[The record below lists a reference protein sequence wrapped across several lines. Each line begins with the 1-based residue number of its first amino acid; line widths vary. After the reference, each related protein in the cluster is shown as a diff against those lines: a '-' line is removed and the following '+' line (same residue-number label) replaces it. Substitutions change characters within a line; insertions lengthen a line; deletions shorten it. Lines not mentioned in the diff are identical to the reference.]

1 MPSSFWP
8 LYVEK
13 LAIVALVLSALYW
26 RRDGCVKRDSSR
38 PPAGSVNVLESTMLS
53 QHAALHV
60 VSVGSRC
67 FLIGS
72 AAGGVTRLAELASPF
87 RAPRINGG
95 ELDVEVAELADFVAG
110 GFDEIDLAIES

>member
-8 LYVEK
+8 LYIEK
-13 LAIVALVLSALYW
+13 LAIVALVLGALYLAA
-26 RRDGCVKRDSSR
+26 RRLRQTRLFAPSGRL
-38 PPAGSVNVLESTMLS
+38 VNVLESTMLS

-72 AAGGVTRLAELASPF
+72 AAGGVTRLAEL
-87 RAPRINGG
+87 G
-95 ELDVEVAELADFVAG
+95 ELEEARR
-110 GFDEIDLAIES
+110 

>member
-13 LAIVALVLSALYW
+13 LAIVALVLAALYLAA
-26 RRDGCVKRDSSR
+26 RRLRQTRLFAPSGRL
-38 PPAGSVNVLESTMLS
+38 VNVLESTMLS

-72 AAGGVTRLAELASPF
+72 AAGGVTRLAELASFDKPVLSEA
-87 RAPRINGG
+87 RS
-95 ELDVEVAELADFVAG
+95 AESKG
-110 GFDEIDLAIES
+110 PG

>member
-26 RRDGCVKRDSSR
+26 AARRLRQTRLFAPSGR
-38 PPAGSVNVLESTMLS
+38 SVNVLESTMLS

-60 VSVGSRC
+60 VSVGSRR

-87 RAPRINGG
+87 DPGQGG
-95 ELDVEVAELADFVAG
+95 G
-110 GFDEIDLAIES
+110 

>member
-13 LAIVALVLSALYW
+13 LAIVALVLAALYLAA
-26 RRDGCVKRDSSR
+26 RRLRQTRLFAPSGRL
-38 PPAGSVNVLESTMLS
+38 VNVLESTMLS

-60 VSVGSRC
+60 VSVDSRC

-72 AAGGVTRLAELASPF
+72 AAGGVTRLAELVSFDSA
-87 RAPRINGG
+87 RADKACKARR
-95 ELDVEVAELADFVAG
+95 
-110 GFDEIDLAIES
+110 